1 MTKTR
6 TVTKSVA
13 FSPNHW
19 FLLPIPFHLPSITP
33 LFSLYSLPFLS
44 SEESEFFFF

>member
-13 FSPNHW
+13 FSKTIG
-19 FLLPIPFHLPSITP
+19 FFCLFPSICPP
-33 LFSLYSLPFLS
+33 LPTFSLSTPFPFSPVKSLNS
-44 SEESEFFFF
+44 